1 MGHQPDE
8 FVKIDPINSI
18 NVLQYFAFSSE
29 QLKICIGFGG
39 AAMKIGSKE
48 VTAAKSEWM
57 GKRRRPRRKSSFFI
71 VIIR

>member
-48 VTAAKSEWM
+48 VTAAKSE
-57 GKRRRPRRKSSFFI
+57 
-71 VIIR
+71 